1 MRRAVPPLMLALL
14 LLLAGLSL
22 FVGVRTMTL
31 DGLLA
36 NRDDQLLVLLVS
48 RAPRLIAIITAGM
61 GLSVAGLIM
70 QRLVRN
76 RFVSPSTAGTTESAS
91 LGLLVALL
99 LFGSASVVQKMLIS
113 FAFALIGTYIFMRI
127 LDRIQFT
134 DVVIAPLIGI
144 AIGGVIGSVTTFIAL
159 RFDLLQSLG
168 RWMAGDFSG
177 VLRGRYEMLYVAVP
191 ATLLAYAFADRFT
204 LAGIGEDVATNLGL
218 NYRQVVTLGLGL
230 ISLVTAAVVITVG
243 VIPFV
248 GLIVPN
254 VVSLMMGDNLKK
266 TLPATAFLGVLLILV
281 CDVIG
286 RLVRYPY
293 EVPIGVISGILGAA
307 VFLML
312 LLRRSANAP
321 QS

>member
-134 DVVIAPLIGI
+134 DVIIAPLIGI

-191 ATLLAYAFADRFT
+191 ATLLAYVFADRFT

-254 VVSLMMGDNLKK
+254 IVSLMMGDNLKK

-281 CDVIG
+281 CDIIG